1 MPVGPDGGW
10 WEQHGPLLPADGIK
24 ARTRRGGFGQSWW
37 ASRWIAALERLVN
50 PGRLARGR
58 AYARTGRVLSLDVGR
73 DGVVARVLGTR
84 PEPYVVTIR
93 FATLGDDAWE
103 LVFERMASEALYA
116 ARLLS
121 EEMPETIE
129 DVFAAAGT
137 SLFPAEQRDMVTSC
151 TCPDWANPCKHI
163 AAVHYLLGERFDADP
178 FLMFLLRG
186 RDKEQIVEAL
196 RSRRLGAAAVSPGS
210 AASPASSAS
219 PSGAGA
225 TPAGS
230 GSSSASADARAF
242 WSAPAAAGE
251 VALKFAAPDADAL
264 PVKQLGPA
272 PFARDPAALV
282 AALEATYRAI
292 SDAALRLALDDEQ

>member
-1 MPVGPDGGW
+1 MSWSPETGW

-24 ARTRRGGFGQSWW
+24 ARTQRGGFGQSWW

-58 AYARTGRVLSLDVGR
+58 SYARTGRVLSLDVGR
-73 DGVVARVLGTR
+73 GGVQARVLGTR
-84 PEPYVVTIR
+84 PEPYKISIR
-93 FATLGDDAWE
+93 FAKLSDAAWE
-103 LVFERMASEALYA
+103 QVFEHMASQALYA

-129 DVFAAAGT
+129 DVFAAAGS

-151 TCPDWANPCKHI
+151 SCPDPANPCKHI

-178 FLMFLLRG
+178 FVMFLLRG
-186 RDKEQIVEAL
+186 RDKEQIVDAL
-196 RSRRLGAAAVSPGS
+196 RGRRLGTAPAPPAVVAP
-210 AASPASSAS
+210 
-219 PSGAGA
+219 
-225 TPAGS
+225 TDE
-230 GSSSASADARAF
+230 ADLRGF
-242 WSAPAAAGE
+242 WSASSTAGD
-251 VALKFAAPDADAL
+251 VALKFAVPDSDAL

-272 PFARDPAALV
+272 PFVRDPTALV

-292 SDAALRLALDDEQ
+292 SDAALRLALDDE

>member
-1 MPVGPDGGW
+1 MPWSPETGW

-58 AYARTGRVLSLDVGR
+58 SYARTGRVLSLDVGR
-73 DGVVARVLGTR
+73 DGVRARVLGTR
-84 PEPYVVTIR
+84 PEPYQVSIR
-93 FATLGDDAWE
+93 FATLSDAAWE
-103 LVFERMASEALYA
+103 QVFDQMASQALYA

-129 DVFAAAGT
+129 DVFAALGT
-137 SLFPAEQRDMVTSC
+137 SLFPAEQRDMVTTCS
-151 TCPDWANPCKHI
+151 CPDPANPCKHI

-186 RDKEQIVEAL
+186 RDREQLVEAL
-196 RSRRLGAAAVSPGS
+196 RGRRLGTAPAIAAE
-210 AASPASSAS
+210 PATEETDLRGFWSVSSA
-219 PSGAGA
+219 
-225 TPAGS
+225 T
-230 GSSSASADARAF
+230 
-242 WSAPAAAGE
+242 GE
-251 VALKFAAPDADAL
+251 VALKFAVPDSDAL

-272 PFARDPAALV
+272 PFVRDPAALV
-282 AALEATYRAI
+282 EALEATYRAI
-292 SDAALRLALDDEQ
+292 SEAALRLALDDE